1 MSDNAN
7 NDITTQLVA
16 LCKYVGV
23 TPRLFEALLHH
34 FGNLERIIRA
44 DSGALMA
51 IEQMSAN
58 IANKIT
64 RTKSHFKA
72 SVEFLAEMKK
82 REITV
87 TTRFDSDYP
96 QLLFE
101 LNDPPPIIYCRGRLP
116 HSDKKTVALVGADK
130 ATNEGMELTT
140 KLAATFAKAGVQVVS
155 SLDKGI
161 SAAAHLGT
169 RVEKGVSY
177 AVLDSGF
184 DELKSEEQTRLAID
198 ITNEGG
204 LVSEYPPATAP
215 SPDNYKALNR
225 IIIGLSQAVVVTE
238 VYKDSEHTL
247 DLLKC
252 CNQVGKLSFVI
263 IDPRHGAL
271 TDEASLNQAV
281 SQGALPMVGLDKIDD
296 IIATLV

>member
-7 NDITTQLVA
+7 NDIATQVIA

-34 FGNLERIIRA
+34 FGSLERIIRA

-64 RTKSHFKA
+64 RTKRYFKA
-72 SVEFLAEMKK
+72 SDEFLTEMKR
-82 REITV
+82 REIGV
-87 TTRFDSDYP
+87 TTRFDPEYP
-96 QLLFE
+96 SLLFE
-101 LNDPPPIIYCRGRLP
+101 LNNPPPILYCRGRLP
-116 HSDKKTVALVGADK
+116 LGDKKTVALVGADK

-140 KLAATFAKAGVQVVS
+140 TLAAAFARGEVQVVS

-161 SAAAHLGT
+161 SAAVHLGT
-169 RVEKGVSY
+169 RVEKGVSF
-177 AVLDSGF
+177 AVLDCGL
-184 DELKSEEQTRLAID
+184 DELKPEEQARLAID
-198 ITNEGG
+198 ITHEGG
-204 LVSEYPPATAP
+204 LVSEYSPETAP
-215 SPDNYKALNR
+215 SSDNYKALNR
-225 IIIGLSQAVVVTE
+225 IIVGLSQAVVVTE
-238 VYKDSEHTL
+238 IYKDSEHTL

-271 TDEASLNQAV
+271 ADEASLNQAV
-281 SQGALPMVGLDKIDD
+281 SYGALPMVGLDKIDD
-296 IIATLV
+296 IITALV